1 MSYKTRYID
10 EITSELELKLPTEN
24 KEVLRKKAVTI
35 FNKMHS
41 YSKSDGYAQK
51 NTIFAS
57 SVQNAV
63 ELFLLKENMS
73 ALPKNRKTTDIN
85 KVTLDA
91 VFVEAKKISVEN
103 IASASENSQ
112 EIKALLA
119 DRDDLILLELILVVE
134 GVNANKDQFTADEL
148 AKSYKTLIGMPLTE
162 EHGLKDIQGVYYDS
176 ELVDITVYDSDK
188 GQHEMRKAIKALA
201 VFYKDRFLDEA
212 ELLILRAEKGTLKF
226 SMECMFESAQCSECN
241 EVYDSPI
248 DYCEHLWHRY
258 DEASATGRILLG
270 VTFVGGAYVK
280 HPAEDN
286 AVLLDL
292 KDFSEEEVMAAAA
305 SRGPLYS
312 YASDN
317 KQVVWDHSNISC
329 SRCSS
334 SSKGGDS
341 SMKDFDLIKNT
352 EEFKEYFKAE
362 LEKAVAAKVDEMEK
376 NSETEAIKEENTS
389 LKDQLETATEKIG
402 ELESDIAERD
412 AMARA
417 LDHIS
422 SLKEAGL
429 TLSSEQEEKFV
440 KLFKAASDDDVE
452 AIKELALLQVTA
464 GDPEKEDA
472 GDEQDSDDDSEA
484 DDEKDAKADEEET
497 DEEETDD
504 DTTDDENDS
513 EASEDETDE
522 DDESES
528 RVEASKKRKR
538 APKGGKDEDEIVL
551 AHIKDPNTR
560 ELVRVMR
567 ATHKN
572 ARPELYNKN

>member
-1 MSYKTRYID
+1 
-10 EITSELELKLPTEN
+10 
-24 KEVLRKKAVTI
+24 
-35 FNKMHS
+35 
-41 YSKSDGYAQK
+41 
-51 NTIFAS
+51 
-57 SVQNAV
+57 
-63 ELFLLKENMS
+63 
-73 ALPKNRKTTDIN
+73 
-85 KVTLDA
+85 
-91 VFVEAKKISVEN
+91 
-103 IASASENSQ
+103 
-112 EIKALLA
+112 
-119 DRDDLILLELILVVE
+119 
-134 GVNANKDQFTADEL
+134 
-148 AKSYKTLIGMPLTE
+148 
-162 EHGLKDIQGVYYDS
+162 
-176 ELVDITVYDSDK
+176 
-188 GQHEMRKAIKALA
+188 
-201 VFYKDRFLDEA
+201 
-212 ELLILRAEKGTLKF
+212 
-226 SMECMFESAQCSECN
+226 
-241 EVYDSPI
+241 
-248 DYCEHLWHRY
+248 
-258 DEASATGRILLG
+258 
-270 VTFVGGAYVK
+270 
-280 HPAEDN
+280 
-286 AVLLDL
+286 
-292 KDFSEEEVMAAAA
+292 
-305 SRGPLYS
+305 
-312 YASDN
+312 
-317 KQVVWDHSNISC
+317 
-329 SRCSS
+329 
-334 SSKGGDS
+334 
-341 SMKDFDLIKNT
+341 MKDFDLIKNT